1 MYKKDFEKLTE
12 GSRVTFTRHFLNAEG
27 LGFLEGQLAEVRF
40 IGNARECGE
49 YRRSNNE
56 FDFKWLNH
64 GQFYRWGSARPR
76 AYFNDDRFIVLSH
89 PAPAADRL
97 FVRIPLMACT
107 GFYHETGTVETDFQ
121 IAPLLKVHNPSRYKI
136 TAEPPNTTYD
146 SREIAAADLVAGDIV
161 ELDGP
166 ITLPV
171 NAYQSVT
178 TRTDEKFYVLG
189 IKRNLK
195 TFKFYGQRLSFKK
208 PADCLMVKRE
218 DGERAEWPLNLEEV
232 IDSGFLCPLERATF
246 SGREKKLTITGN
258 QGYRQI

>member
-107 GFYHETGTVETDFQ
+107 GF
-121 IAPLLKVHNPSRYKI
+121 
-136 TAEPPNTTYD
+136 
-146 SREIAAADLVAGDIV
+146 
-161 ELDGP
+161 
-166 ITLPV
+166 
-171 NAYQSVT
+171 
-178 TRTDEKFYVLG
+178 
-189 IKRNLK
+189 
-195 TFKFYGQRLSFKK
+195 
-208 PADCLMVKRE
+208 
-218 DGERAEWPLNLEEV
+218 
-232 IDSGFLCPLERATF
+232 
-246 SGREKKLTITGN
+246 
-258 QGYRQI
+258 